1 MATITG
7 LTAAEVEER
16 KQAGQVNSKTE
27 RVTKSYPQIIIDNL
41 CTGFNLLLLILGV
54 ALIVTNR
61 EPIVIGSFSI
71 LQGVA
76 YALAVT
82 GIILLNVI
90 ISTVQECKAK
100 RRLDKIALLLTPKVT
115 VLRDG
120 VTSVISQEEIVKDDI
135 IVLSAGDQ
143 ALVDGELL
151 QESYLEMDE
160 SLLTGESH
168 TVRKKVGDTIYSG
181 SYAVVGD
188 GLYRVDA
195 FAQDSFA
202 SKIVAS
208 AQKQVKKKTPLQMET
223 TTIMV
228 MLMALAIL
236 YSLVAAAVFLISGKG
251 IGVVV
256 ETVAVILE
264 IVPIALFLLIV
275 ISYMIA
281 AIRMADSGVLLQ
293 DSSAVESISH
303 VDTVCMD
310 KTGTIT
316 TNKLRFHDAVY
327 LDDSDVESAIS
338 AYIGSIGGK
347 NRTIEALEGR
357 YGPKQYEAVDEIRF
371 SSERK
376 YSAAKIVVDG
386 KAHSYY
392 MGALSSLG
400 PHMGDTSRIEGI
412 VSDYS
417 SRGLRTVLFAESVS
431 EHDMDPDADIPE
443 LKPLAVFAIEDEV
456 RSDCRETID
465 VFLKNNMDLKVIS
478 GDDPATVNALFTI
491 ANIPGDRKIV
501 SGDRLAELSSKRQ
514 DASDR
519 VAAIKAG
526 VPEGSST
533 PELDA
538 VQAEFRQA
546 DKEYIDCILG
556 TNIFGR
562 MKPDQKEEV
571 IDTLRANGR
580 YVAMV
585 GDGVNDVKSLKKAN
599 VGVALESGSGA
610 ARGVADM
617 VLVKDNFSALPKALV
632 EGKRTV
638 SGMRNIL
645 KIYISR
651 NLVLAILIAMTLIFL
666 NRAPFNPMQNMF
678 YSLFAVGISAF
689 FMSFWAKPSDNSE
702 LVLPKVLR
710 YALPTALTIAVF
722 GLIIMAVFDYL
733 MSEGILTFAGYDEYG
748 IEQAA
753 SGLVILF
760 LTFCGILQLL
770 VVDPHFRIFSIDGE
784 VHKDWK
790 PLALMALLS
799 VTSILVYNSGVFCT
813 LMSIPA
819 IPIWLQLSM
828 IGLAFVWLLVQ
839 HVVLKWNK
847 FTFMEDALESW
858 YLRFLEKN
866 RQKENEKFNKSQSS
880 K

>member
-256 ETVAVILE
+256 ETVAIILE

-347 NRTIEALEGR
+347 NRTIESGTEMRPSMETA
-357 YGPKQYEAVDEIRF
+357 
-371 SSERK
+371 SSC
-376 YSAAKIVVDG
+376 
-386 KAHSYY
+386 
-392 MGALSSLG
+392 
-400 PHMGDTSRIEGI
+400 SR
-412 VSDYS
+412 
-417 SRGLRTVLFAESVS
+417 
-431 EHDMDPDADIPE
+431 
-443 LKPLAVFAIEDEV
+443 
-456 RSDCRETID
+456 
-465 VFLKNNMDLKVIS
+465 
-478 GDDPATVNALFTI
+478 
-491 ANIPGDRKIV
+491 
-501 SGDRLAELSSKRQ
+501 
-514 DASDR
+514 
-519 VAAIKAG
+519 
-526 VPEGSST
+526 
-533 PELDA
+533 
-538 VQAEFRQA
+538 
-546 DKEYIDCILG
+546 
-556 TNIFGR
+556 
-562 MKPDQKEEV
+562 
-571 IDTLRANGR
+571 
-580 YVAMV
+580 
-585 GDGVNDVKSLKKAN
+585 
-599 VGVALESGSGA
+599 
-610 ARGVADM
+610 
-617 VLVKDNFSALPKALV
+617 
-632 EGKRTV
+632 
-638 SGMRNIL
+638 
-645 KIYISR
+645 
-651 NLVLAILIAMTLIFL
+651 
-666 NRAPFNPMQNMF
+666 
-678 YSLFAVGISAF
+678 
-689 FMSFWAKPSDNSE
+689 
-702 LVLPKVLR
+702 
-710 YALPTALTIAVF
+710 
-722 GLIIMAVFDYL
+722 L
-733 MSEGILTFAGYDEYG
+733 M
-748 IEQAA
+748 
-753 SGLVILF
+753 
-760 LTFCGILQLL
+760 
-770 VVDPHFRIFSIDGE
+770 FSISFNDFI
-784 VHKDWK
+784 
-790 PLALMALLS
+790 
-799 VTSILVYNSGVFCT
+799 T
-813 LMSIPA
+813 
-819 IPIWLQLSM
+819 
-828 IGLAFVWLLVQ
+828 LAFV
-839 HVVLKWNK
+839 
-847 FTFMEDALESW
+847 
-858 YLRFLEKN
+858 
-866 RQKENEKFNKSQSS
+866 
-880 K
+880 

>member
-1 MATITG
+1 
-7 LTAAEVEER
+7 
-16 KQAGQVNSKTE
+16 
-27 RVTKSYPQIIIDNL
+27 
-41 CTGFNLLLLILGV
+41 
-54 ALIVTNR
+54 
-61 EPIVIGSFSI
+61 
-71 LQGVA
+71 
-76 YALAVT
+76 
-82 GIILLNVI
+82 
-90 ISTVQECKAK
+90 
-100 RRLDKIALLLTPKVT
+100 
-115 VLRDG
+115 
-120 VTSVISQEEIVKDDI
+120 
-135 IVLSAGDQ
+135 
-143 ALVDGELL
+143 
-151 QESYLEMDE
+151 
-160 SLLTGESH
+160 
-168 TVRKKVGDTIYSG
+168 
-181 SYAVVGD
+181 
-188 GLYRVDA
+188 
-195 FAQDSFA
+195 
-202 SKIVAS
+202 
-208 AQKQVKKKTPLQMET
+208 
-223 TTIMV
+223 
-228 MLMALAIL
+228 
-236 YSLVAAAVFLISGKG
+236 
-251 IGVVV
+251 
-256 ETVAVILE
+256 
-264 IVPIALFLLIV
+264 
-275 ISYMIA
+275 
-281 AIRMADSGVLLQ
+281 
-293 DSSAVESISH
+293 
-303 VDTVCMD
+303 
-310 KTGTIT
+310 
-316 TNKLRFHDAVY
+316 
-327 LDDSDVESAIS
+327 
-338 AYIGSIGGK
+338 
-347 NRTIEALEGR
+347 
-357 YGPKQYEAVDEIRF
+357 
-371 SSERK
+371 
-376 YSAAKIVVDG
+376 
-386 KAHSYY
+386 
-392 MGALSSLG
+392 
-400 PHMGDTSRIEGI
+400 
-412 VSDYS
+412 
-417 SRGLRTVLFAESVS
+417 
-431 EHDMDPDADIPE
+431 
-443 LKPLAVFAIEDEV
+443 
-456 RSDCRETID
+456 
-465 VFLKNNMDLKVIS
+465 
-478 GDDPATVNALFTI
+478 
-491 ANIPGDRKIV
+491 
-501 SGDRLAELSSKRQ
+501 
-514 DASDR
+514 
-519 VAAIKAG
+519 
-526 VPEGSST
+526 
-533 PELDA
+533 
-538 VQAEFRQA
+538 
-546 DKEYIDCILG
+546 
-556 TNIFGR
+556 

>member
-120 VTSVISQEEIVKDDI
+120 ITSVISQEEIVKDDI

-293 DSSAVESISH
+293 D
-303 VDTVCMD
+303 
-310 KTGTIT
+310 
-316 TNKLRFHDAVY
+316 
-327 LDDSDVESAIS
+327 
-338 AYIGSIGGK
+338 
-347 NRTIEALEGR
+347 
-357 YGPKQYEAVDEIRF
+357 
-371 SSERK
+371 
-376 YSAAKIVVDG
+376 
-386 KAHSYY
+386 
-392 MGALSSLG
+392 
-400 PHMGDTSRIEGI
+400 
-412 VSDYS
+412 
-417 SRGLRTVLFAESVS
+417 
-431 EHDMDPDADIPE
+431 
-443 LKPLAVFAIEDEV
+443 
-456 RSDCRETID
+456 
-465 VFLKNNMDLKVIS
+465 
-478 GDDPATVNALFTI
+478 
-491 ANIPGDRKIV
+491 
-501 SGDRLAELSSKRQ
+501 
-514 DASDR
+514 
-519 VAAIKAG
+519 
-526 VPEGSST
+526 
-533 PELDA
+533 
-538 VQAEFRQA
+538 
-546 DKEYIDCILG
+546 
-556 TNIFGR
+556 
-562 MKPDQKEEV
+562 
-571 IDTLRANGR
+571 
-580 YVAMV
+580 
-585 GDGVNDVKSLKKAN
+585 
-599 VGVALESGSGA
+599 
-610 ARGVADM
+610 
-617 VLVKDNFSALPKALV
+617 
-632 EGKRTV
+632 
-638 SGMRNIL
+638 
-645 KIYISR
+645 
-651 NLVLAILIAMTLIFL
+651 
-666 NRAPFNPMQNMF
+666 
-678 YSLFAVGISAF
+678 
-689 FMSFWAKPSDNSE
+689 
-702 LVLPKVLR
+702 
-710 YALPTALTIAVF
+710 
-722 GLIIMAVFDYL
+722 
-733 MSEGILTFAGYDEYG
+733 
-748 IEQAA
+748 
-753 SGLVILF
+753 
-760 LTFCGILQLL
+760 
-770 VVDPHFRIFSIDGE
+770 
-784 VHKDWK
+784 
-790 PLALMALLS
+790 
-799 VTSILVYNSGVFCT
+799 
-813 LMSIPA
+813 
-819 IPIWLQLSM
+819 
-828 IGLAFVWLLVQ
+828 
-839 HVVLKWNK
+839 
-847 FTFMEDALESW
+847 
-858 YLRFLEKN
+858 
-866 RQKENEKFNKSQSS
+866 
-880 K
+880 